1 MNSDPI
7 HLDASSVERRPGPLL
22 RRADASRYLGQ
33 TWGIARSPATL
44 AKYAVIGGGPQ
55 FYKAGRWPLYSAAD
69 LDTWA
74 QELIGEPVSS
84 TAGASMRKLQSTG
97 RPQ

>member
-44 AKYAVIGGGPQ
+44 AKYAVIGGGPM
-55 FYKAGRWPLYSAAD
+55 FYKAGRWPLYSTAD
-69 LDTWA
+69 LDAWA
-74 QELIGEPVSS
+74 QALIGEPVHS
-84 TAGASMRKLQSTG
+84 TAQVAARYQLSAG
-97 RPQ
+97 RPL